1 VCVRVCAC
9 VCVCVRVRACV
20 CVCVRVWA
28 CECACECACVCVCVR
43 VRACAC
49 VRARLRPMKRTPPPR
64 TPPPPL
70 LAPAKSQK
78 TTPHLSLAHVRS
90 LVTVCVCAGRRTL
103 LASVDDYAAHEQ
115 VVQTNFS
122 VTVQLPMTASPRA
135 ILQVAYISNNPDE
148 VDPSNN
154 TNAVRGRPGS
164 QVLLSEFLI
173 VGHINR
179 TSTNQR
185 VSKTMKEGK
194 RWTRGWLRKTRGVS
208 LCGRGR

>member
-1 VCVRVCAC
+1 
-9 VCVCVRVRACV
+9 
-20 CVCVRVWA
+20 
-28 CECACECACVCVCVR
+28 
-43 VRACAC
+43 
-49 VRARLRPMKRTPPPR
+49 M
-64 TPPPPL
+64 
-70 LAPAKSQK
+70 
-78 TTPHLSLAHVRS
+78 
-90 LVTVCVCAGRRTL
+90 CAGRRTL

-154 TNAVRGRPGS
+154 TNAVRGLPGS
-164 QVLLSEFLI
+164 PVLLSEFLI
-173 VGHINR
+173 VGSINR
-179 TSTNQR
+179 TSTNER

-194 RWTRGWLRKTRGVS
+194 LTKKICAPLSFKKCGTRRWLSRKTREVS